1 MSLFYQLRALLCLAQ
16 QSKALFGIA
25 EKGIQQF
32 RILVLHDLAQRA
44 QRVQVQM
51 FVSHLFAP

>member
-1 MSLFYQLRALLCLAQ
+1 MRHVYQLRSVPCLVQ
-16 QSKALFGIA
+16 RLQALFGIG
-25 EKGIQQF
+25 EEGIQQL
-32 RILVLHDLAQRA
+32 RIRVLHDLAQRA